1 MSQVLLAF
9 DTDRIKD
16 YVFVTGVLRDI
27 RGASAI
33 LDDVNRNQMERLVL
47 NAAPGATTVYAHGGS
62 GLFVVDSKH
71 AEAARLAVQRRYLEA
86 TESASVSAAVAELPE
101 TVAPAQDIHI
111 FWRQLA
117 YRLRAAKDRN
127 PVAAELT
134 SHALLRPCEACG
146 VRYSTVRW
154 SGPEGEQR
162 ICGSCSRKRERDDRV
177 RTEDIPRWLREPG
190 LVAGHGDP
198 LWQRLITSLRAAD
211 YPLVAG
217 LSRPEDFDTLAAASR
232 PEGYMGL
239 IYADGDGIGR
249 ELEGLRTLQAIGQFA
264 GAIDGAAYQAVAEA
278 IARHLPP
285 GRLADGPIFPFDV
298 LLLGG
303 DDVVLVTAADRALEV
318 ALTLVEGFSQET
330 ERRLG
335 RSLRLSASVILAHAR
350 YPFAALLKLAEGGLA
365 FTKREAAARK
375 RRGEPAREGL
385 INFLVVSSTN
395 HLDFDTYVERVL
407 RPRPPLSRE
416 ALDRTLRPYTTTDF
430 RRLLQ
435 AARMLADAPRTRV
448 QQLRE
453 ACFLDHMHGR
463 LEALSALLRWRESV
477 AKREAPRLV
486 ADFARSAGG
495 GEVQFPW
502 FSSGEQE
509 QPPVWRTPIADVAE
523 ILDFVAPEE
532 SHAATP

>member
-1 MSQVLLAF
+1 MSQALLAF

-16 YVFVTGVLRDI
+16 YVFATGLLRDI

-33 LDDVNRNQMERLVL
+33 LDDLNRNQMERLVL
-47 NAAPGATTVYAHGGS
+47 DAAPGATTVYAHGGS

-71 AEAARLAVQRRYLEA
+71 AEAARWAVERRYAEA
-86 TESASVSAAVAELPE
+86 TESASVSGAVAELPD
-101 TVAPAQDIHI
+101 TVAPAEDIHI

-117 YRLRAAKDRN
+117 YRLRAAKDCN
-127 PVAAELT
+127 PIAAELT
-134 SHALLRPCEACG
+134 SHAMLRWCEACG
-146 VRYSTVRW
+146 LRYSTVRW

-162 ICGSCSRKRERDDRV
+162 LCGSCNRKREQDDRI
-177 RTEDIPRWLREPG
+177 RTEEIPRWLREPG
-190 LVAGHGDP
+190 LTAGAGDP

-217 LSRPEDFDTLAAASR
+217 LSRPENFDTLAAVSR

-249 ELEGLRTLQAIGQFA
+249 ELERLDTLEKIGDFA
-264 GAIDGAAYQAVAEA
+264 RAVDGAAYQAVVEA
-278 IARHLPP
+278 VARHLPP
-285 GRLADGPIFPFDV
+285 VQLADGSIFPFDV

-303 DDVVLVTAADRALEV
+303 DDVVLVTAADRALEA
-318 ALTLVEGFSQET
+318 ALTLVERFSQET
-330 ERRLG
+330 EGRLD
-335 RSLRLSASVILAHAR
+335 RSLRLSATVILSHAR

-365 FTKREAAARK
+365 FAKREAAARQ

-407 RPRPPLSRE
+407 RLRPPLSHE
-416 ALDRTLRPYTTTDF
+416 SLDRTLRPYTTTDF

-435 AARMLADAPRTRV
+435 AARVLADAPRTRV

-453 ACFLDHMHGR
+453 ACFLDHLHGR
-463 LEALSALLRWRESV
+463 LEALSALLRWRESN
-477 AKREAPRLV
+477 AKREPLRLV
-486 ADFARSAGG
+486 ADFARSTGG

-509 QPPVWRTPIADVAE
+509 QPAVWRTPIADVAE

-532 SHAATP
+532 SRAATP